1 MTAAGWM
8 SPLARAERML
18 TTRLLH
24 LERQLPDDPEAPA
37 WDRYVSTVTALTR
50 VLDRIRPLSV
60 AGLPTTTRALE
71 QRLRKPTAIKSSE
84 SPGTP

>member
-1 MTAAGWM
+1 
-8 SPLARAERML
+8 ML

-71 QRLRKPTAIKSSE
+71 QRLGKPTAIKSSE
-84 SPGTP
+84 